1 MQGKA
6 RTAAARIAY
15 PDVLRQ
21 AETDLLAQCEER
33 KPHGEVPYE
42 PRVGVA
48 LSGGGIRSATL
59 CLGVFQALAKQ
70 DRLGKI
76 DFLSTVSGGGYFGAC
91 LGRLFTRAEVRGVSD
106 VQAILDPLQADASTQ
121 ASGSDA
127 LPDLGGGKVL
137 KWLREN
143 GRHLSPNGAGDLLL
157 GLAVIFRNWLA
168 LHLVLLT
175 FVLMLFLA
183 AQCLRIALTLS
194 VAQQSWWAD
203 ISGLREIFPGAETLL
218 WWSPYVL
225 VAAAAIVLCA
235 IPAWAYW
242 MVWRCDDVRRKCG
255 FDPLIGMWL
264 AILLGAAGALYV
276 SEASWQGMLFGLV
289 ALIGFLA
296 YLDWLFVRLRVRHDA
311 GAIGPGEK
319 AFFDDLATRHRLS
332 VHLKFLMVVAAGL
345 TAFALVDSF
354 GQTLYAVIRDPDT
367 TLGRWF
373 AGIASVLAGIAV
385 AAQRI
390 ASTFGGQPG
399 GKRLRP
405 SLQIVATLMALA
417 LLTVVLSTVSA
428 VSHGIAWE
436 FKAPLGVPENLTRPA
451 PATIEKGALVDIAAD
466 PEAATYMVD
475 IRPAPAPDAESE
487 PQGARDSWAAVVVPA
502 LACLI
507 TLVFSFL
514 FGRTWPFLNHSSQH
528 PLYTARL
535 IRAYL
540 GASNPERLKKDVTVT
555 QLIPGD
561 DIEADRYWARDAQ
574 ADTTFKK
581 GAPVHLINTTL
592 NETFSGHSQVEQR
605 DRKGLG
611 MAIGPAGLSM
621 HRQHHVVYEGLP
633 VDGKQRA
640 RIFPADPAVFR
651 VFDYR
656 EAEPG
661 GAALFT
667 GEPLSLGEWV
677 GVSGAAFSTG
687 LGARTH
693 LGLSLLA
700 GFFNVRTGYWWDSH
714 ITLDE
719 RVRDNRRA
727 VKKKSGP
734 GRVFT
739 RLFPAV
745 SYLMDEFIARFH
757 GPMREHWY
765 LSDGGHFENMGGY
778 ELIRRRLPLII
789 VVDAEC
795 DPDYTYEGLANLIRK
810 ARIDFEAEVEFL
822 DEGELDGVVHP
833 EIRRYLGSLAMLR
846 RGTADH
852 DKPYAHARAAL
863 ARVRYEDET
872 QAQSWLLYLK
882 PGLLGDE
889 PADLIKYHHDHPDF
903 PQETTADQFFDE
915 AQWESYRKLGQHMA
929 SQLFKKPLNAQPDR
943 FAPYDFT
950 PPNHDGSTP

>member
-6 RTAAARIAY
+6 RTEAARIAY
-15 PDVLRQ
+15 PDVLKQ
-21 AETDLLAQCEER
+21 AEAELLAQSQAR
-33 KPHGEVPYE
+33 KALGVTPYE
-42 PRVGVA
+42 PQVGVA

-91 LGRLFTRAEVRGVSD
+91 LGRLFTRAEVKGVSD
-106 VQAILDPLQADASTQ
+106 VQAILSPTRVDAATHAADSVA
-121 ASGSDA
+121 
-127 LPDLGGGKVL
+127 PRDLAGGKVL
-137 KWLREN
+137 NWLREN

-194 VAQQSWWAD
+194 FAGRDWWID
-203 ISGLREIFPGAETLL
+203 VSGFRDVLPGAETLL

-242 MVWRCDDVRRKCG
+242 MVWRCSNGRRKCG
-255 FDPLIGMWL
+255 INPLSGMWL
-264 AILLGAAGALYV
+264 AIVLGAAGAFYV
-276 SEASWQGMLFGLV
+276 PAPTWQATLFSLV
-289 ALIGFLA
+289 AIIGSLA
-296 YLDWLFVRLRVRHDA
+296 FLDWLFVRLSVKHDECGLA
-311 GAIGPGEK
+311 PVDK
-319 AFFDDLATRHRLS
+319 PYFDDLATRHRLS
-332 VHLKFLMVVAAGL
+332 LHLKFLMVVAAGL
-345 TAFALVDSF
+345 AAFALIDSI
-354 GQTLYAVIRDPDT
+354 GQTLYAVIHDPDT
-367 TLGRWF
+367 MLGTWL
-373 AGIASVLAGIAV
+373 AGIASVVAGIAI

-417 LLTVVLSTVSA
+417 LLTVVLSAVSA

-436 FKAPLGVPENLTRPA
+436 FKAPLGVPANLIQPA
-451 PATIEKGALVDIAAD
+451 PATIDKGAVVDIAAG
-466 PEAATYMVD
+466 PEKATFKVD
-475 IRPAPAPDAESE
+475 IKPAPAPAAQAE
-487 PQGARDSWAAVVVPA
+487 PQGKRDSWGALIVPA
-502 LACLI
+502 SAFLV
-507 TLVFSFL
+507 TLVFTFL

-540 GASNPERLKKDVTVT
+540 GASNPRRLSEDITVT

-561 DIEADRYWARDAQ
+561 DIEAEKYWARDAR
-574 ADTTFKK
+574 AETPFKK
-581 GAPVHLINTTL
+581 GAPLHLINTTL

-621 HRQHHVVYEGLP
+621 HRQHHLVYDGLP
-633 VDGKQRA
+633 ADGQQRA
-640 RIFPADPAVFR
+640 QIFPADTAVFR

-656 EAEPG
+656 PSEPG
-661 GAALFT
+661 GATLFT
-667 GEPLSLGEWV
+667 SEQLSLGEWV
-677 GVSGAAFSTG
+677 GISGAAFSTG

-700 GFFNVRTGYWWDSH
+700 GFFNVRTGYWWDSD
-714 ITLDE
+714 IKLAD
-719 RVRDNRRA
+719 RVRHNPGA
-727 VKKKSGP
+727 VRKKSVM

-739 RLFPAV
+739 RFVPAV

-765 LSDGGHFENMGGY
+765 LSDGGHFENMGAY
-778 ELIRRRLPLII
+778 ELIRRRLPLIV

-795 DPDYTYEGLANLIRK
+795 DTDYSFEGLANLIRK

-822 DEGELDGVVHP
+822 DESELDEMVH
-833 EIRRYLGSLAMLR
+833 EELRACLGSLAMLR
-846 RGTADH
+846 RGTAGDRT
-852 DKPYAHARAAL
+852 PYARARAAL
-863 ARVRYEDET
+863 ARVRYEDEVE
-872 QAQSWLLYLK
+872 AGSWLLYLK
-882 PGLLGDE
+882 PTLCGDE

-929 SQLFKKPLNAQPDR
+929 GRLFKKPASTQAER
-943 FAPYDFT
+943 FAPFDFT
-950 PPNHDGSTP
+950 PPRPQGGRS

>member
-6 RTAAARIAY
+6 RTTAARIAY
-15 PDVLRQ
+15 PDALKR
-21 AETDLLAQCEER
+21 AEVDLLTQCEER
-33 KPHGEVPYE
+33 KPDGGRPYE

-91 LGRLFTRAEVRGVSD
+91 LGRLFTRAEVKGVSD
-106 VQAILDPLQADASTQ
+106 VQAVLSPPQADASTG
-121 ASGSDA
+121 ASGSVA

-137 KWLREN
+137 RWLREN

-168 LHLVLLT
+168 LHLVLLS

-183 AQCLRIALTLS
+183 AQCLRIALTLT
-194 VAQQSWWAD
+194 VAGQDWWAD
-203 ISGLREIFPGAETLL
+203 ISGLRAILPGAETFL

-235 IPAWAYW
+235 IPGWAYW
-242 MVWRCDDVRRKCG
+242 MVWRCGRGRRKCG
-255 FDPLIGMWL
+255 FNPLIGMWL
-264 AILLGAAGALYV
+264 AIVLGAAGAFYV
-276 SEASWQGMLFGLV
+276 SAATWQGTLFGLV
-289 ALIGFLA
+289 AIIGLLA
-296 YLDWLFVRLRVRHDA
+296 FFDWLFVRLRVRHDA
-311 GAIGPGEK
+311 GGSDPAEK
-319 AFFDDLATRHRLS
+319 PYFDDLWMRHRLS
-332 VHLKFLMVVAAGL
+332 VHLKFLMVLAAGL
-345 TAFALVDSF
+345 TAFALIDSI

-367 TLGRWF
+367 TLGRWL
-373 AGIASVLAGIAV
+373 AGIASVIAGIAV

-436 FKAPLGVPENLTRPA
+436 FKAPLGVPENITRPA

-466 PEAATYMVD
+466 PEKTTFKLD
-475 IRPAPAPDAESE
+475 IRPAPARDAEAES
-487 PQGARDSWAAVVVPA
+487 QGTRDSWEALMVPA
-502 LACLI
+502 LAFLI
-507 TLVFSFL
+507 TLAFSVL

-540 GASNPERLKKDVTVT
+540 GASNPERLEKDVTVT

-561 DIEADRYWARDAQ
+561 DIEADKYWARDAR

-633 VDGKQRA
+633 VDGQQRA
-640 RIFPADPAVFR
+640 QIFPADPGVFR

-656 EAEPG
+656 EEEPG
-661 GAALFT
+661 GATLFT
-667 GEPLSLGEWV
+667 GEQLSLGEWV
-677 GVSGAAFSTG
+677 GISGAAFSTG

-714 ITLDE
+714 ITLAE
-719 RVRDNRRA
+719 RVRYNRRVA
-727 VKKKSGP
+727 RKKSLP

-757 GPMREHWY
+757 GPMREQWY
-765 LSDGGHFENMGGY
+765 LSDGGHFENLGAY
-778 ELIRRRLPLII
+778 ELIRRRLPLIL

-795 DPDYTYEGLANLIRK
+795 DPDYSYDGLANLIRK

-822 DEGELDGVVHP
+822 GEGELDAVVHP
-833 EIRRYLGSLAMLR
+833 ELRPYLGSLAMLR

-863 ARVRYEDET
+863 ARVRYEDD
-872 QAQSWLLYLK
+872 AQTGSWLLYLK
-882 PGLLGDE
+882 PTLLGDE
-889 PADLIKYHHDHPDF
+889 PADLIKYQHDHPDF

-915 AQWESYRKLGQHMA
+915 AQWESYRKLGEHMA
-929 SQLFKKPLNAQPDR
+929 GQLFKKPLNAQPDR

-950 PPNHDGSTP
+950 PPSREDGNP